1 MFYNYLCILGHNIHS
16 FNGMGQEDKDICL
29 VRAAAEFNIHNSRE
43 QSYREENGGFF
54 RHDTLDLKQE
64 KSKKVKP

>member
-1 MFYNYLCILGHNIHS
+1 
-16 FNGMGQEDKDICL
+16 MGQEDKDICL